1 MWFHAAIGQLSRQE
15 YREAIGAAV
24 DALRCRWLAI
34 ALAALVGGASAFV
47 VSYFRADLGFSTAR
61 FTART
66 LIMVEDSPLI
76 DHVPYYPAFRI
87 GERGWVPHQRRL
99 ADAGLAQ
106 AATRLGISVAQVR
119 GTVTITF
126 THRGRMTIQAVT
138 DNEDEGK
145 RTLQAVRASY
155 VQARRRE
162 VAAAAAKGRTFVL
175 ARSAQELA
183 RLAHL
188 TDGPPSE
195 LRRNELR
202 NATTLLRRRPA
213 GVVVLGSSTERP
225 RSPSAAAAAIG
236 AVSAVAAVL
245 LIALLRLAA
254 VRYARDRR

>member
-1 MWFHAAIGQLSRQE
+1 
-15 YREAIGAAV
+15 
-24 DALRCRWLAI
+24 
-34 ALAALVGGASAFV
+34 
-47 VSYFRADLGFSTAR
+47 
-61 FTART
+61 
-66 LIMVEDSPLI
+66 VEDSPLI

-87 GERGWVPHQRRL
+87 GERGWVRHQRRL
-99 ADAGLAQ
+99 ADAGLSQ
-106 AATRLGISVAQVR
+106 TATRLGISVAQVR
-119 GTVTITF
+119 RTVTIAF

-145 RTLQAVRASY
+145 RTLQAVLASY

-183 RLAHL
+183 RLAHF

-202 NATTLLRRRPA
+202 SATTLLRRRPA
-213 GVVVLGSSTERP
+213 GVAVLESSTRP
-225 RSPSAAAAAIG
+225 PRRASGATAVIG
-236 AVSAVAAVL
+236 AVSAIAAVL